1 MEGEL
6 VLAPGFTAPPNL
18 NFKSYHAYIDGL
30 LPPES
35 PILYGLHPNA
45 EIGTLTTRS
54 ENLFFTLME
63 LQPRDAG
70 ASGGTGVSRDE
81 IVNQTTTHF
90 IKLYII
96 CGHT

>member
-1 MEGEL
+1 MEGDL
-6 VLAPGFTAPPNL
+6 IFAPGFTAPPNL
-18 NFKSYHAYIDGL
+18 DYKSYHKYIDDL

-63 LQPRDAG
+63 MQPRDAG
-70 ASGGTGVSRDE
+70 ASGGTGVSKDE
-81 IVNQTTTHF
+81 IVN
-90 IKLYII
+90 
-96 CGHT
+96 